1 MKFKY
6 KVIAS
11 LNTLDL
17 LEFRESLSES
27 FKVNISR
34 QIENFSNIFS
44 LNIELIPE
52 EIETKRKG
60 VSVTGR

>member
-44 LNIELIPE
+44 LNIELISD
-52 EIETKRKG
+52 EIET
-60 VSVTGR
+60 

>member
-34 QIENFSNIFS
+34 QIEDFVDIFS
-44 LNIELIPE
+44 LNIELILVLQDLFIPD
-52 EIETKRKG
+52 EIET
-60 VSVTGR
+60 